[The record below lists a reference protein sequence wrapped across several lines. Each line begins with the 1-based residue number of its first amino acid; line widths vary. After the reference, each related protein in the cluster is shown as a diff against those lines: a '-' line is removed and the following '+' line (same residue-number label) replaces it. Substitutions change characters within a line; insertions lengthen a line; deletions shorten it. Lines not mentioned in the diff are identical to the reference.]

1 MVLYEAFRTRPL
13 SDFHA
18 ELSFEFPTLPEALF
32 DYYLIRTAIDMAK
45 RGNLIRRRAVLTAQ
59 HGVTRYR
66 LVSPD
71 QFELLH
77 IMNIRREPH
86 CACMSENLP
95 RSFCP
100 PATAERCG
108 RDIAWYDEQEQVL
121 HINPPYCHGDYY
133 VEMSVTPPAEPC
145 ELPAEF
151 LDKYQPTLLMGT
163 KAAILMITGRPWT
176 NVQVG
181 AALRNE
187 YLRAV
192 AADAVDTMSHR
203 MRGGVKM
210 QFGKVL

>member
-1 MVLYEAFRTRPL
+1 MVVYEPFRTRPL

-18 ELSFEFPTLPEALF
+18 ELSFEFPTLPESLF

-45 RGNLIRRRAVLTAQ
+45 RGNLIRRRAVIAAQ

-71 QFELLH
+71 EFSLLH
-77 IMNIRREPH
+77 ILNIMRVP
-86 CACMSENLP
+86 ACSCDVTNLP
-95 RSFCP
+95 RSFVP
-100 PATAERCG
+100 PTGANQCG

-121 HINPPYCHGDYY
+121 NIRPPYCFGDYY

-145 ELPAEF
+145 ELPVEF
-151 LDKYQPTLLMGT
+151 LDKYQPTLMMGT
-163 KAAILMITGRPWT
+163 KASILMITGRPWT
-176 NVQVG
+176 NFQVG
-181 AALRNE
+181 AALKDE

-192 AADAVDTMSHR
+192 AADAVDTMTHR

-210 QFGKVL
+210 SFGKVL